1 MHVSD
6 IQQSSVF
13 DFNELSSSHL
23 TCAYTRL
30 PTTTTTTKTLDQVER
45 LDLCEGEYQV
55 QLSGLRTPL
64 RTAHTYSVG
73 SEKLVKCE
81 MTSSHAH
88 YGRAAIPLGVDAE
101 VVANK
106 VIHSRRYRQVKYHI
120 LCARHGRE
128 ELRCVHE
135 QETVTGR
142 SEDNFHSFIH
152 Q

>member
-1 MHVSD
+1 
-6 IQQSSVF
+6 
-13 DFNELSSSHL
+13 
-23 TCAYTRL
+23 
-30 PTTTTTTKTLDQVER
+30 
-45 LDLCEGEYQV
+45 
-55 QLSGLRTPL
+55 
-64 RTAHTYSVG
+64 
-73 SEKLVKCE
+73 

-88 YGRAAIPLGVDAE
+88 YGRVAIPLGVDAE